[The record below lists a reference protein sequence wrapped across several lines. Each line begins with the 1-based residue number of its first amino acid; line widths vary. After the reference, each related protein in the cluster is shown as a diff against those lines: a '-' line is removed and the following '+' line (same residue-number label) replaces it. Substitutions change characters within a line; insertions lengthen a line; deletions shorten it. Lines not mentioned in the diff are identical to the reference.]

1 MSDAAAADEAKPKG
15 GKKKLIIILAVVLLV
30 LGAGG
35 GGALIYLKKQQAA
48 AEEAGDEHADAKPA
62 KKKKDAK
69 HTDPAALPVFLPLD
83 PFTVNLA
90 DKDAERYAQIA
101 VTLQLDEAPTA
112 EKIKAYLPAIRNNIL
127 MVISHKTAGELLE
140 REGKERLAKEIQRES
155 LAPLGYEMELEDP
168 AAEDEAATD
177 EKPKKKKKKA
187 EEPQDFPVIAVHF
200 SNIIIQ

>member
-1 MSDAAAADEAKPKG
+1 MSDAAAASDDAKPKG
-15 GKKKLIIILAVVLLV
+15 GKKKLIIIIVAALLV
-30 LGAGG
+30 LGGG
-35 GGALIYLKKQQAA
+35 GGAALVIMKKQQAA
-48 AEEAGDEHADAKPA
+48 AEEGDEHADAEPA
-62 KKKKDAK
+62 KKKKKDSK
-69 HTDPAALPVFLPLD
+69 PIDPAALPVFLPLD

-90 DKDAERYAQIA
+90 DKDTERYAQIA

-155 LAPLGYEMELEDP
+155 LAPLGYEMEIEEP
-168 AAEDEAATD
+168 EEEAAD
-177 EKPKKKKKKA
+177 EEKPKKKKKKA